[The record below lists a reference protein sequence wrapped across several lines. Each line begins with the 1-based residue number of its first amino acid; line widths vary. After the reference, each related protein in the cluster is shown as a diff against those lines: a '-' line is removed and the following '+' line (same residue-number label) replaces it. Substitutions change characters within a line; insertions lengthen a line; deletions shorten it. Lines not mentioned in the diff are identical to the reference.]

1 MTGFIA
7 IEEAA
12 TLVDQG
18 ALVVDV
24 RTRSEWIEGHAE
36 DSLHLPL
43 HELPQRLE
51 ELPRDRVLLMVCRSG
66 ARSEQATA
74 FLLSMGYE
82 RVFNLGPWQR
92 HPRHQ
97 G

>member
-1 MTGFIA
+1 MPGFIA

-12 TLVDQG
+12 TLMDKG

-24 RTRSEWIEGHAE
+24 RTQAEWVEGHAE
-36 DSLHLPL
+36 DSLFLPL

-51 ELPRDRVLLMVCRSG
+51 ELPKDRTLLMVCRSG

-74 FLLSMGYE
+74 FLLSVGYE
-82 RVFNLGPWQR
+82 QVFNLGPWHR
-92 HPRHQ
+92 NPRHQ